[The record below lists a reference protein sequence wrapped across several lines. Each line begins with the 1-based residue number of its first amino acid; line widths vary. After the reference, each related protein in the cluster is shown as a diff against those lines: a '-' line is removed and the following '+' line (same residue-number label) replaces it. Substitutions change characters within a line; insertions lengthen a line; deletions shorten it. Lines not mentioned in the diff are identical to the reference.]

1 MMDIN
6 SLPSLRN
13 LAIGYCLSVFVGAF
27 VIEWIM
33 RYLRK
38 HSEVLKD
45 EKATAKK
52 DMYLVRWLGVL
63 ERLLYTTCII
73 LGQPLGISAWLAVKV
88 ITRWKSEQ
96 ERWATISRSSIY
108 LIGNLLTV
116 LFGVVGG
123 LLSLLLPK

>member
-1 MMDIN
+1 MDIN
-6 SLPSLRN
+6 TLPSLRN
-13 LAIGYCLSVFVGAF
+13 LAIGYFVSVIVGAF

-33 RYLRK
+33 RRLRK
-38 HSEVLKD
+38 RSEVLKD
-45 EKATAKK
+45 EKGTAKK

-63 ERLLYTTCII
+63 ERILYTTCVIF
-73 LGQPLGISAWLAVKV
+73 GQPLGISAWLAVKV

-96 ERWATISRSSIY
+96 ERWATISRSNIY

-116 LFGVVGG
+116 FFGVIGG